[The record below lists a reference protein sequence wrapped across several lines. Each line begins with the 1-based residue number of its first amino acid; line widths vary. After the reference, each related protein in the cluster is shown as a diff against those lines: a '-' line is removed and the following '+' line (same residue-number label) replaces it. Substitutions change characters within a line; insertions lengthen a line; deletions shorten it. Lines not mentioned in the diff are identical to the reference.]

1 MEDDRIPKQV
11 YFGQLSS
18 GKRPQYDPVRPYK
31 DNSQDQHEEMRSA
44 TEVTQHSSIW
54 SSTVTPVGHRVI

>member
-31 DNSQDQHEEMRSA
+31 D
-44 TEVTQHSSIW
+44 
-54 SSTVTPVGHRVI
+54 TVKTNMKR